1 MPNGYLVT
9 LGDSSLD
16 TNDFI
21 DATQIFL
28 TIASTIGT
36 GGWNW
41 TGVWAGNG
49 STYSNINDTGT
60 YYEATDGNVY
70 FIPDT
75 WFTTSGTAFVT
86 SGPAYTAPV
95 VVTGTSGADVIDA
108 SYTDPNG
115 DQIDAGDGTG
125 PLGNED
131 TVSAGDGNDSV
142 EAGLENDI
150 VFGGGG
156 DDTLEG
162 GDGNDTLYG
171 DTDNISPG
179 GVAGDDSILGGA
191 GNDVIFGE
199 DGADTI
205 RGNGGGDT
213 IFGGGGADTIRGDG
227 GGDLIDGGDG
237 ADTIAGDGGAD
248 TIRGGEGA
256 DSIDGNAGND
266 LIGAEPVDDS
276 TTLDWSALDE
286 NGNFAI
292 AGATETLNVDITTTT
307 NASGQTANVQTQGSP
322 AASGLWVSGITDPV
336 TTTMTFDGLIE
347 NANFEIYDID
357 QNTGSWDDRLTI
369 IALDEDGNQV
379 PVVFSDLDGLHSVS
393 GDDLNADGNASTGV
407 ETSGADDS
415 VTVDIAGPFV
425 QLIFTFDNGESAT
438 NSGLFGVGNMTLDFT
453 SNYNAE
459 PDDDTINGGT
469 GNDTIFAG
477 RGNDS
482 ISGGTGSDSL
492 DGQDGDDFINVG
504 EGDTAVG
511 GDGDDTFQLV
521 ELGETVGAGAGIF
534 VRGDEGG
541 ETTGDVLNLGTLGNR
556 NDIIYSNTNDALGGL
571 SGTLVLDDGTLLTFE
586 NIEKIICFTPGT
598 MIDTPFGTRAVETLK
613 AGDLVMTRDAGAQPL
628 KWVGART
635 MPCTPDTAPIL
646 FEDGA
651 LEGQTAPLMVTPQH
665 KMLISHFAA
674 ELLFGQDEVFCS
686 AKHML
691 GPKVKRIARKM
702 VTYVHIL
709 FETHQVIT
717 ANGVETESFHAG
729 PEGMKA
735 LSDTSKQDL
744 FKALPALKTDPY
756 AHGRTAYPCLKSHE
770 TTLLME
776 EIAMAEQWRAT
787 QQNAA

>member
-21 DATQIFL
+21 DATQIFF

-286 NGNFAI
+286 N
-292 AGATETLNVDITTTT
+292 
-307 NASGQTANVQTQGSP
+307 
-322 AASGLWVSGITDPV
+322 
-336 TTTMTFDGLIE
+336 
-347 NANFEIYDID
+347 
-357 QNTGSWDDRLTI
+357 
-369 IALDEDGNQV
+369 GNQV

-651 LEGQTAPLMVTPQH
+651 LEGQTAPLMVSPQH

-702 VTYVHIL
+702 VTYVHIM

>member
-1 MPNGYLVT
+1 
-9 LGDSSLD
+9 
-16 TNDFI
+16 
-21 DATQIFL
+21 
-28 TIASTIGT
+28 
-36 GGWNW
+36 
-41 TGVWAGNG
+41 
-49 STYSNINDTGT
+49 
-60 YYEATDGNVY
+60 
-70 FIPDT
+70 
-75 WFTTSGTAFVT
+75 
-86 SGPAYTAPV
+86 
-95 VVTGTSGADVIDA
+95 
-108 SYTDPNG
+108 
-115 DQIDAGDGTG
+115 
-125 PLGNED
+125 
-131 TVSAGDGNDSV
+131 
-142 EAGLENDI
+142 
-150 VFGGGG
+150 
-156 DDTLEG
+156 
-162 GDGNDTLYG
+162 
-171 DTDNISPG
+171 
-179 GVAGDDSILGGA
+179 LGGA

-286 NGNFAI
+286 N
-292 AGATETLNVDITTTT
+292 
-307 NASGQTANVQTQGSP
+307 
-322 AASGLWVSGITDPV
+322 
-336 TTTMTFDGLIE
+336 
-347 NANFEIYDID
+347 
-357 QNTGSWDDRLTI
+357 
-369 IALDEDGNQV
+369 GNQV

-651 LEGQTAPLMVTPQH
+651 LEGQTAPLMVSPQH

-702 VTYVHIL
+702 VTYVHIM

>member
-21 DATQIFL
+21 DATQIFF

-276 TTLDWSALDE
+276 TTLDWSARDE
-286 NGNFAI
+286 N
-292 AGATETLNVDITTTT
+292 
-307 NASGQTANVQTQGSP
+307 
-322 AASGLWVSGITDPV
+322 
-336 TTTMTFDGLIE
+336 
-347 NANFEIYDID
+347 
-357 QNTGSWDDRLTI
+357 
-369 IALDEDGNQV
+369 GNQV

-415 VTVDIAGPFV
+415 VTVDIAGPFM

-651 LEGQTAPLMVTPQH
+651 LEGQTAPLMVSPQH

-776 EIAMAEQWRAT
+776 EIAMAEQWRAS